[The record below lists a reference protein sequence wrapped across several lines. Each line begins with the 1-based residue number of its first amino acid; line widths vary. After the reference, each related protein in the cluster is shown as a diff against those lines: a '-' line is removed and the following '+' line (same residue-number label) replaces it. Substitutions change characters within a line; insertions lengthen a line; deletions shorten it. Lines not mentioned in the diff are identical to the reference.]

1 VTELGF
7 GDIWYFPKGQAH
19 TIQCLDD
26 ENEYLLAFD
35 DADFDRAGSV
45 YTLNPSSLPFE
56 MVADFLL
63 LNLSTDT
70 YNRNL
75 QGFNRP

>member
-19 TIQCLDD
+19 TVQGIDD

-35 DADFDRAGSV
+35 DADFDRAGYVTNNTSLAPGLSV
-45 YTLNPSSLPFE
+45 NTSALI
-56 MVADFLL
+56 VQH
-63 LNLSTDT
+63 ST
-70 YNRNL
+70 
-75 QGFNRP
+75 